1 MPKSKKAKLEKAK
14 EKAKRTIAETGKVK
28 KSEAKRQCR
37 KKAVDYTAEQI
48 ISESG
53 AVVQDTESGLSIAK
67 DLTKACSA
75 QKKVQMPDWWLGT
88 LGEQL
93 VIGDLVGNGFDS
105 NKLTLK
111 NVIQIKNESD
121 NGIDIIVEAPDGS
134 LYFFEVK
141 STETGKPGV
150 LSKAQKDPEDFVL
163 ACLADAASRSGRFA
177 RLSDDDVATAK
188 RLYRLVTKGPPPEVQ
203 YIKAD
208 VMFPPKVKPTD
219 PVEMTYSDW
228 DTGDVIDERRAVD
241 DASTYSYMTAAEMG
255 AVGEDAVIECLK
267 KQGFDVLKSLHNNS
281 DNGIDIIARHPGSG
295 RLCFLEVK
303 TTTRDVAGKLQQ
315 AQRDAEGFARSR
327 LERALAGTHGWPPP
341 DDDTKKVIREL
352 LEDMTGDE
360 RYLKANVYMPQLG
373 KKDSPVL
380 VFEDWKKE

>member
-1 MPKSKKAKLEKAK
+1 M
-14 EKAKRTIAETGKVK
+14 
-28 KSEAKRQCR
+28 
-37 KKAVDYTAEQI
+37 
-48 ISESG
+48 
-53 AVVQDTESGLSIAK
+53 VQDTGSGLSIAK

-93 VIGDLVGNGFDS
+93 VIVDLVGNGFDG
-105 NKLTLK
+105 NKLTRE
-111 NVIQIKNESD
+111 NVNQIKNESD
-121 NGIDIIVEAPDGS
+121 NGIDIIVEAPGGS

-141 STETGKPGV
+141 TTETGKPGV

-163 ACLADAASRSGRFA
+163 ACLADAASRNGRFA

-219 PVEMTYSDW
+219 PVDMTYSRW
-228 DTGDVIDERRAVD
+228 DTGDVIDERWAVD
-241 DASTYSYMTAAEMG
+241 DASTYSYMIAAEMG
-255 AVGEDAVIECLK
+255 AMGEGAVIECLK

-281 DNGIDIIARHPGSG
+281 GNGIDIIARHPGSG

-315 AQRDAEGFARSR
+315 AQRDAEGFARLR
-327 LERALAGTHGWPPP
+327 LERALEGTHGWPPP
-341 DDDTKKVIREL
+341 DDDTKKVICEL
-352 LEDMTGDE
+352 LDDMTGDE

-373 KKDSPVL
+373 KSGSPVL
-380 VFEDWKKE
+380 VFEDWKRE